1 MKLIISDDYQ
11 GAVSGLQAFA
21 GLQDWD
27 VAVYRDTVSELDALA
42 ARFADA
48 DAALLIRERTRF
60 PRALLER
67 LPRLKFISQTG
78 RAASHVD
85 IAAATELGIPVA
97 AEGSATNA
105 AAELTWALVMAQ
117 MRRVRDEA
125 NRLSAGQW
133 QGHLGRSLKGRTLG
147 IAGYGQIGSLVA
159 GYGRAFGMDVVVWA
173 DHSSSADAAGRDGV
187 RVEADRERFFA
198 QCDVLCCHLR
208 LVPATR
214 GLVTQAD
221 LQRMK
226 PDALFVNTSRAEVVA
241 DGALATALQSG
252 RPGFAAVDVYEHEP
266 IFDADHELIALPTV
280 LATPHIGYV
289 ELDTY
294 EHYFGHAVAQLQ
306 AWKRDERLNVLNP
319 DVWPRRR
326 R

>member
-1 MKLIISDDYQ
+1 MKLVISDDYQ

-198 QCDVLCCHLR
+198 QCGGSTAR
-208 LVPATR
+208 RTAPGTR
-214 GLVTQAD
+214 DTRPRHA
-221 LQRMK
+221 
-226 PDALFVNTSRAEVVA
+226 
-241 DGALATALQSG
+241 G
-252 RPGFAAVDVYEHEP
+252 RPAAHE
-266 IFDADHELIALPTV
+266 ARC
-280 LATPHIGYV
+280 
-289 ELDTY
+289 
-294 EHYFGHAVAQLQ
+294 AVRQHQ
-306 AWKRDERLNVLNP
+306 PCRGRG
-319 DVWPRRR
+319 RRR
-326 R
+326 AGYCPAERPTRVRSRGCL